1 MLIDLPSLM
10 IMQSFALACAGAVML
25 AAWSQNRKIRALA
38 LWGIADILAAGGFVS
53 LMLGLSLRQPTWSIL
68 GVTLLNFQSSLTWKA
83 ARTVDSK
90 PAPIVVVFVGPVAV
104 SLAGVASGIDFANAT
119 ALITGTI
126 YILAAATTFWLGRKD
141 HLAARVPLAFLTTLH
156 ALALAIGIY
165 SSLNGSTVQNGLP
178 SLASLF
184 GVIYFESIVF
194 ALGTSAFLLALIKER
209 NEAAGMTA
217 ARTDSLTGI
226 ASRAALLESGGRVL
240 ERCRRKGAPISVMM
254 FDLDRFKAV
263 NDRHGHAVGDAV
275 IQKFCE
281 VVTAALR
288 PTDLF
293 GRMGGEEFAVVLP
306 ESSMEAAWVRAE
318 RIRAS
323 FAEGCRFVRHHQ
335 VNATVSGGVSVSVR
349 SEQTL
354 EELLEYSDSALYSAK
369 AHGRDRIKRA
379 EQPKLES
386 GITNV
391 LRIA

>member
-25 AAWSQNRKIRALA
+25 AAWSQNRKIQALA
-38 LWGIADILAAGGFVS
+38 LWGIADILAASGFVS
-53 LMLGLSLRQPTWSIL
+53 LMLGLSLRQPAWSIL
-68 GVTLLNFQSSLTWKA
+68 GVTFLNFQSSLTWKA
-83 ARTVDSK
+83 ARTVDSR
-90 PAPIVVVFVGPVAV
+90 PAPIVVAFLGPAAV
-104 SLAGVASGIDFANAT
+104 SLAGLAWGIDFANVI
-119 ALITGTI
+119 ALIAGTT
-126 YILAAATTFWLGRKD
+126 YVLAAAMTFWLGRKD
-141 HLAARVPLAFLTTLH
+141 HLAARLPLVFLTTLH
-156 ALALAIGIY
+156 ALAFLIGIY

-184 GVIYFESIVF
+184 GVVYFESIIF

-209 NEAAGMTA
+209 NEAAGIAA

-226 ASRAALLESGGRVL
+226 ASRAALLESSGRVL

-254 FDLDRFKAV
+254 FNLDRFKAV

-275 IQKFCE
+275 IQKFCA

-293 GRMGGEEFAVVLP
+293 GRMGGEEFAAVLP

-323 FAEGCRFVRHHQ
+323 FAEGCRFIRDHQ

-354 EELLEYSDSALYSAK
+354 EELLESSDSALYAAK
-369 AHGRDRIKRA
+369 ADGRNRIKRA
-379 EQPKLES
+379 EQPKLER

-391 LRIA
+391 LRMA